1 MSVSSDRV
9 HVNASRPSCTHCKT
23 RSVSESPGVSQV
35 KLAHFL
41 SRLVC
46 SYYGKDTLK
55 KNLLAKNTRVSIPSA
70 QCSEDNQ
77 NCLKASKSSVQKADL
92 EKEESDQTKLT
103 TCKWIVCS
111 DVNKG
116 HLLTSEVKVNCL
128 IDVCEVNNQFNAL
141 VSNDTLPLSCD
152 TNIVSINGSV
162 CGTVLT
168 QALRSLLLKQMS
180 GNKFQRRL
188 VTLSRW
194 VESRYLLHPALQL
207 LKNTK
212 G

>member
-70 QCSEDNQ
+70 QCSDDNQ

-103 TCKWIVCS
+103 TCKLIVC
-111 DVNKG
+111 
-116 HLLTSEVKVNCL
+116 SEVKVNCL
-128 IDVCEVNNQFNAL
+128 IDVCEVNNQFIAL

-188 VTLSRW
+188 VTLSR
-194 VESRYLLHPALQL
+194 
-207 LKNTK
+207 
-212 G
+212 